1 MKRASLV
8 FVAVLALSGARSE
21 AQLLL
26 RAGESYTQQFTDLPY
41 LYYVTAI
48 YPPYCLFTIR
58 VIPGSFAPGTAV
70 RWEMFMDSPSEA
82 PFRSG
87 VLTEMP
93 SYEHTEAP
101 FPGWDRSGAY
111 RLTVLS
117 GSLIL
122 HQVVTGA
129 NINRLNVNDYYA
141 ATNFP
146 PPRVVHHR
154 IDRFRTRLSWT
165 TNAVGYQLESSPGLP
180 VSTWS
185 PVTNVAAVA
194 DGNYTLNVV
203 TVQGQRFFRLA
214 KP

>member
-1 MKRASLV
+1 MKTGLLV
-8 FVAVLALSGARSE
+8 FVVLAFSGARSE

-26 RAGESYTQQFTDLPY
+26 RPGESYTQQFTDLPR
-41 LYYVTAI
+41 LYSVTAVQ
-48 YPPYCLFTIR
+48 PPYCVFTIR
-58 VIPGSFAPGTAV
+58 VLPGSFAPGTAV
-70 RWEMFMDSPSEA
+70 RWEMFMDTPSQA

-93 SYEHTEAP
+93 TYEHTEAP

-122 HQVVTGA
+122 GQVVTGA
-129 NINRLNVNDYYA
+129 HINNGHVHDYFA

-146 PPRVVHHR
+146 PPRLVHHR
-154 IDRFRTRLSWT
+154 IDRLRTRLSWT

-180 VSTWS
+180 ATAWS
-185 PVTNVAAVA
+185 PVANVVSVA
-194 DGNYTLNVV
+194 DGNYTVEMA
-203 TVQGQRFFRLA
+203 TVQGPRFFRLA